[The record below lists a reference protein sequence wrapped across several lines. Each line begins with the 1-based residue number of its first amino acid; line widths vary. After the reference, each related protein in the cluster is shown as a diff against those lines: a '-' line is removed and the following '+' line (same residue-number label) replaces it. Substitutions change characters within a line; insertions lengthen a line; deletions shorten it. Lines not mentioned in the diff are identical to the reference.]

1 MDLRDEI
8 FPESWNIDVDNWSR
22 KRYCPICK
30 STLTGTYNC
39 FKNHS
44 QDIHD
49 DWADIIQ
56 PWIRWKG
63 LRNKNNELTE

>member
-1 MDLRDEI
+1 EI

-30 STLTGTYNC
+30 LTLTGTYNC